1 MQNDNTEL
9 ASLLSLALEGGDESN
24 LSRSQRAAL
33 NRLKQVIETIRSDTA
48 DPVPARVLERARSL
62 ESRLPRP
69 VSWLDRTVAF
79 VMNPLLDSLHRPE
92 PGLRGHEL
100 RQCTFETE
108 GYRLDLEIAQPAT
121 EHPSGDQT
129 ETETELEVEVRGQL
143 DSEQPIEF
151 PLRVALIRKGSDA
164 SVLNLETTQDGGF
177 VFQAP
182 AGSYEL
188 AFELSTGNQMIG
200 SIELP

>member
-1 MQNDNTEL
+1 MKNDNIEL
-9 ASLLSLALEGGDESN
+9 GLLLSLALEGGDETGLSTSQRSA
-24 LSRSQRAAL
+24 LSR
-33 NRLKQVIETIRSDTA
+33 LKEVIETVRLDA
-48 DPVPARVLERARSL
+48 ANPVPAGVMERAKLL

-79 VMNPLLDSLHRPE
+79 VMNPLLDSLQQPE

-108 GYRLDLEIAQPAT
+108 GYRLDLEIAQP
-121 EHPSGDQT
+121 EIENESGAQS
-129 ETETELEVEVRGQL
+129 EIEVRGQL
-143 DSEQPIEF
+143 DSEYPMNF
-151 PLRVALIRKGSDA
+151 PLRVALIRKGSNA
-164 SVLNLETTQDGGF
+164 SVLTLETTDDGGF

-182 AGSYEL
+182 VGIYEI
-188 AFELSTGNQMIG
+188 AFELSTGKQMIG

>member
-1 MQNDNTEL
+1 MKNDNTEL
-9 ASLLSLALEGGDESN
+9 GLLLSLALEGGDETGLSTSQRSA
-24 LSRSQRAAL
+24 LSR
-33 NRLKQVIETIRSDTA
+33 LKEVIETVRLDA
-48 DPVPARVLERARSL
+48 ANPVPARVMERAKLL

-79 VMNPLLDSLHRPE
+79 VMNPLLDSLQQPE

-108 GYRLDLEIAQPAT
+108 GYRLDLEIAQPEIENESDAQS
-121 EHPSGDQT
+121 EI
-129 ETETELEVEVRGQL
+129 EVRGQL
-143 DSEQPIEF
+143 DSEYSMNF
-151 PLRVALIRKGSDA
+151 PLRVALIRKGSNA
-164 SVLNLETTQDGGF
+164 SVLTLETTDDGGF

-182 AGSYEL
+182 VGVYEI
-188 AFELSTGNQMIG
+188 AFELSTGKQMIG